1 MTKNQFLDAPTML
14 GVVVHDEPIDPS
26 APPCISP
33 TAEPLTRP
41 QAVAT
46 LMRLQKRVAFEGR
59 GDEVAALSMAIHNIM
74 RRHKH
79 DARHTARNYPK
90 KGE

>member
-14 GVVVHDEPIDPS
+14 GVVVHDEPLDPN
-26 APPCISP
+26 APPCTP
-33 TAEPLTRP
+33 PPAEPLTRP

-59 GDEVAALSMAIHNIM
+59 GDEVEALSMAIHNIV

-79 DARHTARNYPK
+79 SARCTAKKYPK